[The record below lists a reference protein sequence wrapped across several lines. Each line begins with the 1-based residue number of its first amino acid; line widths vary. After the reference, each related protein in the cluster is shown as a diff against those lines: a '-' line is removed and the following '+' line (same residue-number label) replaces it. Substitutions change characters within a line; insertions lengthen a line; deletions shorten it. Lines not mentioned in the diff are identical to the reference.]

1 MTHKRSDV
9 LTSGFQKKVFSTS
22 SMAQSLRNML
32 EANTAR
38 FKKSLDQIAEK
49 YSKLKDKDDV
59 QEIDINQIKLKSNSF
74 KVFRTVQRP
83 PRTVIVKA
91 SVTAHSQ
98 LNLSCETDKV
108 KDGSEHTNED
118 SAEGT
123 LKSLDEIWWNPSESE
138 FLPEDQDEELQV
150 SLSSRSNT
158 LAELYPT
165 MVSRIERAWHR
176 QAVSTAARSVLRR
189 YRRWRQRSR
198 RLNTTFDFTARP
210 NDTLVKP
217 SASKKLLAKDSGR
230 PAERMWTETISRP
243 RLGPSTLASLR
254 NGRPSPGRVR
264 GLLIGDTP
272 HHVRVMDCS
281 DTTNPREMLLNKAFT
296 VYEYSPR
303 KQTHLAD
310 QMPINAKSSPDSS
323 FRLRRL
329 SVSSA
334 EVSAAETLSVPERPN
349 IYRTPARH
357 SPFKARTASPL
368 SRSPLEFSRRKYD
381 EGWSREPMK
390 PRSLSASM
398 SSPSKRPVVLVKM
411 VDPQDSTQSPR
422 QRPTSHRGFRRNLS
436 YDSSL
441 PRHAYPLPNKVEEDY
456 LRVYHKFVCQNK
468 SAPFDALPCRLC
480 GRRSE
485 AGRTSSF
492 TSLAALA
499 LSPHRSILRKRD
511 REQRCDGDPQS
522 KRLRYENYAFSPG
535 SKRHSD
541 EMLRRRRSPKPS
553 AVPYSPGKHRS
564 QESTAYLD
572 AWMDRHQP
580 LFSSPGEAQMAG
592 QSPSTM
598 LLLLLSQLPLEFYWI
613 FPSQTGRAVAYFL
626 VGADILLL
634 EGGYSL
640 LDSRDESLHGQI
652 LDAVGACAAQMSI

>member
-1 MTHKRSDV
+1 
-9 LTSGFQKKVFSTS
+9 
-22 SMAQSLRNML
+22 MAQSLRNML

-59 QEIDINQIKLKSNSF
+59 QEIDINQIKLKTLSKYFAQSRDHLEQLSSKSQLDVRDRSLNS
-74 KVFRTVQRP
+74 
-83 PRTVIVKA
+83 

-118 SAEGT
+118 SEGT

-254 NGRPSPGRVR
+254 NRRQSPGRVR

-310 QMPINAKSSPDSS
+310 QIPINAKSSPDSS

-334 EVSAAETLSVPERPN
+334 EVSAGETLSVPERPD

-368 SRSPLEFSRRKYD
+368 SRSPLAFSRRKYD

-390 PRSLSASM
+390 PRSLSTSM

-422 QRPTSHRGFRRNLS
+422 QRPVLSPPARTETSHRGFRRNLS

-441 PRHAYPLPNKVEEDY
+441 PRHAYPLANKVEEDY

-541 EMLRRRRSPKPS
+541 EMLRRRQSPKPS

-580 LFSSPGEAQMAG
+580 LFSSPGG
-592 QSPSTM
+592 QLDNDARGGFSPRN
-598 LLLLLSQLPLEFYWI
+598 W
-613 FPSQTGRAVAYFL
+613 R
-626 VGADILLL
+626 
-634 EGGYSL
+634 
-640 LDSRDESLHGQI
+640 
-652 LDAVGACAAQMSI
+652 